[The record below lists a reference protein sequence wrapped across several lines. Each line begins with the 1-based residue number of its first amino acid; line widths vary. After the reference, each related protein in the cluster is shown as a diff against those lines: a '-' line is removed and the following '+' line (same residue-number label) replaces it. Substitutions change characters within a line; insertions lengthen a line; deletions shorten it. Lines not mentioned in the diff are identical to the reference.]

1 MEDSA
6 IESVSSKSCGGGVD
20 VAVLRALL
28 AAAAAARF
36 ALGDA
41 CCGRDSSGASGE
53 PQPRCPSAKVM
64 PLLAFGDADGRT
76 SSSSSS
82 SSTAEDCA
90 AAGAVVTVCWSSRCD
105 CAYQAARRIISFGA
119 RRSRLKSSRRARRHL
134 VGEISQA
141 RMIFAAVRGIA
152 KYPAPAAALC
162 VPHTTPL
169 PNQIRPSYLIAKN
182 RMSE

>member
-1 MEDSA
+1 MRARGEHLLSSLRAAGVGRTNGIVVTAPPLFRCWPCSRGDEAHEEMEDSA

-82 SSTAEDCA
+82 SSTAEDGA
-90 AAGAVVTVCWSSRCD
+90 AAGAVVTVCWSSR
-105 CAYQAARRIISFGA
+105 
-119 RRSRLKSSRRARRHL
+119 
-134 VGEISQA
+134 
-141 RMIFAAVRGIA
+141 
-152 KYPAPAAALC
+152 
-162 VPHTTPL
+162 
-169 PNQIRPSYLIAKN
+169 
-182 RMSE
+182 